1 VNDDAAKLR
10 RARLAVARYV
20 SLAVLTYVS
29 GWLDQIG
36 DVAIAAVKWNQ
47 WATLGI
53 GVATSALVALG
64 AVMNQTWSQVKPP
77 QSESK

>member
-1 VNDDAAKLR
+1 MNDDAGKLR
-10 RARLAVARYV
+10 RARLAVVRYV
-20 SLAVLTYVS
+20 SLAVLTYIS

-36 DVAIAAVKWNQ
+36 DVAIDAVKWNQ

-64 AVMNQTWSQVKPP
+64 AVMNQTWSLVKPDKP
-77 QSESK
+77 EMK